1 MAGISKAR
9 HAEIQHFAHEIL
21 KTADQEAAVQSLVE
35 RFGVTR
41 QTARR
46 HVAKAERRKRGEPAE
61 AAGWGGKRD
70 GSGSPVSVVIEAE
83 NGRCRVAKY
92 SPKRRGYVPAV
103 NWQELEDKA
112 ALSVQAQG
120 GEVSA
125 PGQYVCPIWLKKAAV
140 WA

>member
-1 MAGISKAR
+1 MAGISKER
-9 HAEIQHFAHEIL
+9 HAEIQSFAHEIL
-21 KTADQEAAVQSLVE
+21 ETADRKAVEQSLVE

-46 HVAKAERRKRGEPAE
+46 HVVAAERRKRGEPAE
-61 AAGWGGKRD
+61 VAGWGGKRA
-70 GSGSPVSVVIEAE
+70 GSGSPISVVIEVE
-83 NGRCRVAKY
+83 NGRCRIAKY
-92 SPKRRGYVPAV
+92 SPERRGYVPAV

-120 GEVSA
+120 GDVSA
-125 PGQYVCPIWLKKAAV
+125 LGQYICPIWLKKAAV